1 MGEGLIGDRIFFNND
16 KFAIDIN
23 GEVCKPTIK
32 EDVCKCIFFYK
43 HKEKWVRFECL
54 LCGIENATDEK
65 VESIK
70 QFAKGFFIKESEK
83 SMITDKQG
91 MEWIFKKL
99 YDAGWRY
106 IVGGLGEFLYITQNK
121 PTIVNGQFKNIGDND
136 NYKCIDL
143 KDILHDLDVG
153 EVICIAEELGI
164 VNWSE
169 VPVDTPIYVW
179 DDGNEKKLK
188 RYFAFYKDGRVHT
201 WGSGATSWS
210 INDKDYVSDWDYAEL
225 AEV

>member
-1 MGEGLIGDRIFFNND
+1 LIGDRIFFNND

-91 MEWIFKKL
+91 EKWLLKKI
-99 YDAGWRY
+99 YDDGWRY
-106 IVGGLGEFLYITQNK
+106 IVADKYDNMYLTNEKPPMFDDVDEVRISSCKKYIGITGVMAALPKLSAN
-121 PTIVNGQFKNIGDND
+121 
-136 NYKCIDL
+136 
-143 KDILHDLDVG
+143 
-153 EVICIAEELGI
+153 EVFSIEEELGI
-164 VNWSE
+164 VDWRN
-169 VPVDTPIYVW
+169 VAVDTPVLVSVNGVKWY
-179 DDGNEKKLK
+179 K
-188 RYFAFYKDGRVHT
+188 RYFAKADYCDVYVWNK
-201 WGSGATSWS
+201 GATSWS
-210 INDKDYVSDWDYAEL
+210 IENVNDTEVWNHIKL